1 MVTRPSEKEVLRPST
16 GSGKSRNSHKGD
28 KTFTRAD
35 KLLLIVLL
43 LTSVNKGIV
52 AIFTVFTNRAQP
64 FRCLDDFIPHEE
76 ILLVHPEIKQDLSI
90 RLRLDQRSRHSSRPK
105 DHLPQLQL
113 DILH

>member
-16 GSGKSRNSHKGD
+16 GSGKSRNSHKSD

-76 ILLVHPEIKQDLSI
+76 ILLVHPEIKQDLVNG
-90 RLRLDQRSRHSSRPK
+90 
-105 DHLPQLQL
+105 
-113 DILH
+113 DIIPREHFLGSVGIFKKFWKQ